1 MLTPRAAINRE
12 YWSQHADD
20 IQEIHEA
27 YVHLKCLSQ
36 FVENGNVNN
45 DNIPID
51 IELISVRSTKTMLDD
66 LTDNINSI
74 FASETLRRF
83 IYKYDDNDINKQ
95 SCVDA
100 HNCIAHLLDNT
111 P

>member
-1 MLTPRAAINRE
+1 MLLPVIM
-12 YWSQHADD
+12 QHHRHKKSSILTKTKA
-20 IQEIHEA
+20 
-27 YVHLKCLSQ
+27 K
-36 FVENGNVNN
+36 NGNVNN